1 MARHLLRVGRRAFST
16 PAAAAGE
23 EVPVKLF
30 GIHARYASA
39 AYVSAK
45 KAKATAAVEKELL
58 AFSAAMDK
66 NAALRDY
73 VKNPTIGR
81 DAKVAAV
88 EKLFAG
94 SKTSHFTT
102 NTLTTLAA
110 NARLGEVDKVI
121 DAYAQLM
128 KAERKEVDAVITS
141 ATKLSKAQT
150 DKIAKSLEPHLA
162 AGEKV
167 KVTTAVDASLLGGLT
182 VQIGDKYLDLSA
194 ASAINNISR
203 SL

>member
-1 MARHLLRVGRRAFST
+1 
-16 PAAAAGE
+16 
-23 EVPVKLF
+23 VKLF

-45 KAKATAAVEKELL
+45 KSKATAAVEKELM
-58 AFSAAMDK
+58 AFSAAIDK
-66 NAALRDY
+66 SAPLREF
-73 VKNPTIGR
+73 VKNPTISR
-81 DAKVAAV
+81 DEKIAAV
-88 EKLFAG
+88 EKLFEG
-94 SKTSHFTT
+94 SKATHFTK
-102 NTLTTLAA
+102 NTLTALAA

-121 DAYAQLM
+121 DAYVTLM

-141 ATKLSKAQT
+141 ATELSKQQT
-150 DKIAKSLEPHLA
+150 AKIAKALEPHLG

-167 KVTTAVDASLLGGLT
+167 KITTAVDPALLGGLS

-194 ASAINNISR
+194 ASAINSISR

>member
-1 MARHLLRVGRRAFST
+1 MARQLLRVGRRSFST
-16 PAAAAGE
+16 PAAE

-45 KAKATAAVEKELL
+45 KDKKTAVVERELL
-58 AFSAAMDK
+58 AFSAVLEK
-66 NAALRDY
+66 NAQLRAY
-73 VKNPTIGR
+73 VKNPTIAR

-88 EKLFAG
+88 EKLFSG

-102 NTLTTLAA
+102 NTLSALAA

-141 ATKLSKAQT
+141 ATKLSKGQT
-150 DKIAKSLEPHLA
+150 DKIAKALEPHLG

-167 KVTTAVDASLLGGLT
+167 KVTTAVDAALLGGLT

-194 ASAINNISR
+194 ASAINSISR
-203 SL
+203 AL